1 MVDQVLTGG
10 YTEAVLQPVER
21 MKIVAEKPWEYRIES
36 RGDEVKAIILSGSS
50 AIYTTEVL
58 LTAEEA
64 RLLRQDKNN
73 ADRIIESIKK
83 DTSRSS
89 AR

>member
-1 MVDQVLTGG
+1 
-10 YTEAVLQPVER
+10 

>member
-10 YTEAVLQPVER
+10 YTEAVLWQVER

-36 RGDEVKAIILSGSS
+36 RGDEVKAIILNGTS
-50 AIYTTEVL
+50 AIYNTEVL
-58 LTAEEA
+58 LSAEEA

-73 ADRIIESIKK
+73 VDRIIENIKK
-83 DTSRSS
+83 DTSRSP